1 MDIFTHKKYENIFP
15 SHHIA
20 NVPYV
25 NKADYTLLDITDDGY
40 CTLLSDDGN
49 TREDISLPQNPEGL
63 SKRLQD
69 GFVTGDQLL
78 VTLVE
83 SLGFEQ
89 IVSFKMDE
97 KHT

>member
-1 MDIFTHKKYENIFP
+1 M
-15 SHHIA
+15 
-20 NVPYV
+20 
-25 NKADYTLLDITDDGY
+25 NKVEYTLLDITSDGY
-40 CTLLSDDGN
+40 CSLLSGDGT

-63 SKRLQD
+63 SKRLQN
-69 GFVTGDQLL
+69 GFVNGDQLL

-97 KHT
+97 RYT